1 MKNERVSRIMR
12 KQSMRRKIVNL
23 STLVD
28 VFMIVIFWYLMFS
41 NQNLNAQET
50 AAQGKMDKMQGE
62 YETKI
67 DVLEEKLENT
77 IALKNDSDAYIRE
90 LLEQI
95 EKLEKRLSD
104 MQEELD
110 GLKEAMTVLEQENAE
125 LKAANEELKGENDK
139 LMSMMNQEGEVL
151 LFRLLNATDS
161 LQILECTYKEEVFR
175 HTFTDKERDKLAEFV
190 AGKIDNAL
198 ENGKLNVVFTYE
210 GAAVYSKDVETI
222 NKTIKERQSEI
233 YFIYNEFNLSRYN

>member
-1 MKNERVSRIMR
+1 MK

-50 AAQGKMDKMQGE
+50 AAQGKMDEMQAK
-62 YETKI
+62 YEAQ
-67 DVLEEKLENT
+67 VGGLEEELANT
-77 IALKNDSDAYIRE
+77 IELKNDSDEYIRE

-95 EKLEKRLSD
+95 EQLEKRLGE

-110 GLKEAMTVLEQENAE
+110 GLKESMAALEQENAE

-151 LFRLLNATDS
+151 LFRLLNATDA
-161 LQILECTYKEEVFR
+161 LQILECTYREEVSR
-175 HTFTDKERDKLAEFV
+175 YTFTDKERDKLAEFV
-190 AGKIDNAL
+190 AGEIDTAL
-198 ENGKLNVVFTYE
+198 EDGKLNVVFTYE

-222 NKTIKERQSEI
+222 NKAIKNRQMDK
-233 YFIYNEFNLSRYN
+233 YFIYNEFNLSRY